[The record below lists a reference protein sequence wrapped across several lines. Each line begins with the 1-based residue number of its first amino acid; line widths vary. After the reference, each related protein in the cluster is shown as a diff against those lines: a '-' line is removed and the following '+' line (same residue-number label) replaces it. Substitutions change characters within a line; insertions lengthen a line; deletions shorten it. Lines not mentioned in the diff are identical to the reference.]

1 VNKILNIISHS
12 EKETLALAEKL
23 VPSFRQGD
31 ILILTG
37 KLGSGKTVFVKGMA
51 AALGIDTNLVNS
63 PSFKIVNEYYGKY
76 PFYHLD
82 LYRINDPYELNEIGW
97 EQYVNSDGLVAVEW
111 GEKAAQYI
119 SKQYYKIVF
128 DIIDDNQREIN
139 ISIVENE

>member
-1 VNKILNIISHS
+1 M
-12 EKETLALAEKL
+12 ALAEKL